1 MNIEEFR
8 DYCLSL
14 SKVTEKMP
22 FAQFHGANT
31 ILVFYI
37 AGKSFCY
44 VNIDKFD
51 SCMIK
56 GDPKTIVLLKERYV
70 CVENPSHFGAKHW
83 MNIRLNQ
90 DMDDET
96 LKDLIRQSYE
106 IVSSGLSKKSAL

>member
-51 SCMIK
+51 SCMYRQMDLCLWLLLGTFSELVINAFCLVRSSRCLSLPIR
-56 GDPKTIVLLKERYV
+56 GTPRLYQNIHSLPTI
-70 CVENPSHFGAKHW
+70 
-83 MNIRLNQ
+83 
-90 DMDDET
+90 
-96 LKDLIRQSYE
+96 
-106 IVSSGLSKKSAL
+106 